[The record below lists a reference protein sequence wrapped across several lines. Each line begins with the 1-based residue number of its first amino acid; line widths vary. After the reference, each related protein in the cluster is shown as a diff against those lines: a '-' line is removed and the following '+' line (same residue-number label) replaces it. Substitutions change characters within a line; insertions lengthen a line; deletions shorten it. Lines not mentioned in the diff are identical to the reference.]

1 MNHQPFNSWLYEDN
15 ELDAVQLGELKQHL
29 LACPECQ
36 QEREAW
42 ADIRHLLHTAE
53 TVQPRPEF
61 SQRWQASLTSR
72 RARQQRRQVRI
83 TILSLA
89 GAALLVLLGL
99 IIYFFA
105 TSSIAELFASLI
117 GTSTQVAVG
126 LLNIGEFAESLLRFL
141 PPAFSTG
148 IWLLL
153 AGWIC
158 LLSLAWVVSVWRVSQ
173 KGVAAHE
180 EIN

>member
-1 MNHQPFNSWLYEDN
+1 MNHQPFNSWLYEEN
-15 ELDAVQLGELKQHL
+15 ELDPVQLEELKQHL
-29 LACPECQ
+29 QGCPECS

-42 ADIRHLLHTAE
+42 LNVKHVLTSSE
-53 TVQPRPEF
+53 TIQPRPEF
-61 SQRWQASLTSR
+61 ATRWQASLTER

-89 GAALLVLLGL
+89 GAALLVLLSL
-99 IIYFFA
+99 VIYFFS
-105 TSSIAELFASLI
+105 TSSIAELFASVI

-126 LLNIGEFAESLLRFL
+126 LLNIGEFTESLLRFL
-141 PPAFSTG
+141 PPALSTG
-148 IWLLL
+148 LWLLL

-158 LLSLAWVVSVWRVSQ
+158 LLSLAWVLSVWRVSH

>member
-1 MNHQPFNSWLYEDN
+1 MNHQPFNSWIYEDN
-15 ELDAVQLGELKQHL
+15 ELDAVQLDELKQHL
-29 LACPECQ
+29 LVCPDCRREG
-36 QEREAW
+36 EAW
-42 ADIRHLLHTAE
+42 AEVRHLFQTAE
-53 TVQPRPEF
+53 TVQPQPQF
-61 SQRWQASLTSR
+61 SRRWQAGLPAR

-89 GAALLVLLGL
+89 GAALLALLGL
-99 IIYFFA
+99 VMFFFS

-126 LLNIGEFAESLLRFL
+126 LLNIGEFIQSLLRFL
-141 PPAFSTG
+141 PPALSTG
-148 IWLLL
+148 LWLLL

-158 LLSLAWVVSVWRVSQ
+158 LLSLAWVVSVWRVSH
-173 KGVAAHE
+173 KGVAANE

>member
-1 MNHQPFNSWLYEDN
+1 MNHQPFNSWLYQDN
-15 ELDAVQLGELKQHL
+15 ELDPVQLEELKQHL
-29 LACPECQ
+29 QGCLECS

-42 ADIRHLLHTAE
+42 VNVKHVLTTSE
-53 TVQPRPEF
+53 TVPPRPEF
-61 SQRWQASLTSR
+61 ATRWQASLPAR
-72 RARQQRRQVRI
+72 RARQQRRQVRL
-83 TILSLA
+83 TLMALA

-99 IIYFFA
+99 VIYFFS
-105 TSSIAELFASLI
+105 TSSIAELFASVI

-126 LLNIGEFAESLLRFL
+126 LLNIGEFVESLLRFL
-141 PPAFSTG
+141 PPALSTG
-148 IWLLL
+148 LLLLL

-158 LLSLAWVVSVWRVSQ
+158 LLSLAWVLSVWRVSH